1 MLAADHAL
9 VIQDLVALGVL
20 GLCAGILGG
29 LLGIGGSILMIP
41 ALKLLID
48 TDQHLA
54 QAAAMIVNLFV
65 ALPAMLR
72 HLRNGAVRWDVVLR
86 MLPFGVVT
94 ILAGVE
100 LSNVFDGRDS
110 RLLTFAFGL
119 FLIYVILVNV
129 RKLIARTAEP
139 VPSEQRPLWR
149 TSALVGG
156 IVGFFAGLLG
166 IGGGVIA
173 VPLLQ
178 RVCKLPLRQC
188 IATSCA
194 LMCLTAGVGGWRK
207 NATLSQL
214 VDSAGDPIA
223 LSDSLRIAACL
234 APTAIIGGLI
244 GASLTHRISL
254 RWLRIA
260 LILVMTW
267 ASAKMLGAL

>member
-119 FLIYVILVNV
+119 FL
-129 RKLIARTAEP
+129 
-139 VPSEQRPLWR
+139 
-149 TSALVGG
+149 
-156 IVGFFAGLLG
+156 
-166 IGGGVIA
+166 
-173 VPLLQ
+173 
-178 RVCKLPLRQC
+178 
-188 IATSCA
+188 
-194 LMCLTAGVGGWRK
+194 
-207 NATLSQL
+207 
-214 VDSAGDPIA
+214 
-223 LSDSLRIAACL
+223 
-234 APTAIIGGLI
+234 
-244 GASLTHRISL
+244 
-254 RWLRIA
+254 
-260 LILVMTW
+260 
-267 ASAKMLGAL
+267 